1 MPEKIRSK
9 RMREAIDSRYS
20 LVLDYFGSPCFNN
33 GNTVSLIT
41 IRSMVRCSLAGYP
54 TPLHGFHVGLYSI
67 GFSSGCQSR
76 GKRQE
81 AGRGR
86 QKLLAPLPSSLPR
99 GLPVGRGEP
108 FEKFAKIKRCNIGF
122 YPHFIRYLILLPH
135 PDVLSECLT
144 DFLSRPLAAL
154 HESKSSPHDL
164 TQPRR
169 FEPLFA
175 ALGGQVFQLCIRPV
189 RADKPW
195 TPSFLWCGASPLRG
209 ATF

>member
-76 GKRQE
+76 GKRPE
-81 AGRGR
+81 EEG
-86 QKLLAPLPSSLPR
+86 KNSWLPSPLLSLGAFP
-99 GLPVGRGEP
+99 LVGES
-108 FEKFAKIKRCNIGF
+108 
-122 YPHFIRYLILLPH
+122 
-135 PDVLSECLT
+135 LSKNLQ
-144 DFLSRPLAAL
+144 
-154 HESKSSPHDL
+154 K
-164 TQPRR
+164 
-169 FEPLFA
+169 
-175 ALGGQVFQLCIRPV
+175 
-189 RADKPW
+189 
-195 TPSFLWCGASPLRG
+195 
-209 ATF
+209 